1 MSVPRDPTPEQ
12 ARALIAS
19 ILSAVDLHQPPRPRH
34 PAVRRMCAHLDGAD
48 PIDLASLSHE
58 AGLSPRQMRHV
69 FARDVGLPMRAY
81 LRWKRVRRAVAAVEQ
96 GANLSAA
103 AAAAGFADS
112 AHLSRVFREQ
122 FGIAPVQGLHSVS
135 WRTLD

>member
-1 MSVPRDPTPEQ
+1 
-12 ARALIAS
+12 
-19 ILSAVDLHQPPRPRH
+19 
-34 PAVRRMCAHLDGAD
+34 MCAYLDGSD
-48 PIDLASLSHE
+48 SLDLARLSHE

-69 FARDVGLPMRAY
+69 FARDVGLSMRAY

-103 AAAAGFADS
+103 AVAAGFADS

-122 FGIAPVQGLHSVS
+122 FGLAPMQGLHSVTMQ
-135 WRTLD
+135 TLD